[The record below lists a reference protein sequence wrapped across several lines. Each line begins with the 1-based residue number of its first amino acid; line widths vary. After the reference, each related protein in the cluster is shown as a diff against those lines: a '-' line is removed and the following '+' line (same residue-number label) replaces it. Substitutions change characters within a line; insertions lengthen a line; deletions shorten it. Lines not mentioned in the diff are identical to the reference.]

1 MKLRHGIGILVLSVY
16 GILIIITAFKC
27 YRLYSHI
34 AIEGQMIERIENI
47 RKDPDYL
54 ILEEVPDY
62 YIDALIQIEDERF
75 YQHKGIDYLL
85 LLKDMNPLKKWEH
98 ISITE
103 QVIRNL
109 YTDEKRGIAPRI
121 VCCILAQNL
130 EGSYTKQEILELYL
144 NTQPF
149 GKDCIGL
156 AKASERYFHK
166 PPAELSEEECREL
179 LAHQCCPADRIKG
192 MEKVEEGLS
201 SGQSM
206 RRQLEAWLYRMGLRW
221 LQSMS
226 MQ

>member
-1 MKLRHGIGILVLSVY
+1 MKLRHGIGILALSIY

-27 YRLYSHI
+27 WRLYSHI
-34 AIEGQMIERIENI
+34 VVEGQLIERIESI
-47 RKDPDYL
+47 RRDPKYL

-75 YQHKGIDYLL
+75 YQHRGLDYLM

-103 QVIRNL
+103 QVIRNV
-109 YTDEKRGIAPRI
+109 YTDEEKGIASRI

-130 EGSYTKQEILELYL
+130 EESYTKQEILELYL
-144 NTQPF
+144 NTQKF

-166 PPAELSEEECREL
+166 PPSELSERECREL
-179 LAHQCCPADRIKG
+179 LARQCCPNDHIKG
-192 MEKVEEGLS
+192 MERVEKGLEN
-201 SGQSM
+201 GQSLWKH
-206 RRQLEAWLYRMGLRW
+206 LEAWLYQVGMRW
-221 LQSMS
+221 LKSMS
-226 MQ
+226 M